1 MFRTLST
8 YPTNQT
14 QNKIEIQKEETLTLE
29 NKKILTYVLYLA
41 LYNTKRTIFAE
52 SDLIVLVLYGPISVS
67 QGTTVERGREK
78 ITVCRS
84 RQRRRR

>member
-67 QGTTVERGREK
+67 LSLSQTRDKTIPSELVK
-78 ITVCRS
+78 V
-84 RQRRRR
+84 